1 MTKVIIGDG
10 VRVEVYYNRHLRCLS
25 YRARG
30 GKVAHAQAMILN
42 NVKFVVQPAGN
53 AKVRLWGRRN
63 VHAYVR
69 GEISWQT
76 DDMVHGMEDYDEE
89 NMRRQGYRQ
98 ITYNPYYNS
107 YFVYRDTQE
116 PIKSASQVVIVGKNI
131 YLSGRD
137 TTNA

>member
-10 VRVEVYYNRHLRCLS
+10 VRVEAYYNLHRRCLS

-30 GKVAHAQAMILN
+30 GKVAHAAAMILN
-42 NVKFVVQPAGN
+42 NVKFAVQPAGN
-53 AKVRLWGRRN
+53 AKVRLHGRKN
-63 VHAYVR
+63 VHAYIR
-69 GEISWQT
+69 GDLAWQT
-76 DDMVHGMEDYDEE
+76 DDIVHGMDDYDEE
-89 NMRRQGYRQ
+89 NLRRQGYRQ